1 MVDTSSKAMALV
13 SVAQWAES
21 LGISRQAGHQAVKR
35 CKIPLEGGRVDPAVA
50 NVLYQQRTRARAKAA
65 KGAPGAESAVDGV
78 AVATDAPKAPAAAP
92 APPPPPSDDSYQ
104 SARARRERAEAEE
117 AELRVARAAGRQIDR
132 ERAEAGAFEAFRE
145 LRDAVFAAGKSA
157 ARRTVGM
164 NEVREVEL
172 VIEDEIRAAFEGWDA
187 RMAARLAE
195 AGRS

>member
-50 NVLYQQRTRARAKAA
+50 SVLYQQRTRARAKAA
-65 KGAPGAESAVDGV
+65 KGAPGAESTVDGA
-78 AVATDAPKAPAAAP
+78 AVAADAPKAPAA
-92 APPPPPSDDSYQ
+92 PPTPPTPPSDDSYQ

-132 ERAEAGAFEAFRE
+132 ERAESATFEAFRS

-157 ARRTVGM
+157 ARRTLGM

-172 VIEDEIRAAFEGWDA
+172 ANEDELRQAFVGWEAAM
-187 RMAARLAE
+187 RARLQE
-195 AGRS
+195 LVRP